1 MRQRY
6 AFFSVVFLFTV
17 ASASFGAT
25 RYATGIQ
32 KGGDSIVEILYTPI
46 ALNEGR
52 TLEMLVKG
60 EMGEDNLERLNTTPR
75 LGKLGKLVASQDV
88 KIGDTEVAA
97 GEHTCGLNVDKEGKF
112 SFVVWKGEGE
122 EAEAQAASIELY
134 EHDTPAE
141 YLLFSFSPNPEGEGS
156 ALWVAYGKY
165 AAAIPVS
172 LGESSKEG
180 KVAYSTGIVMDDKP
194 VVSISYHPT
203 AYAKGETFE
212 KMRKGEMD
220 DHFNDH
226 ESFGKVGTFKNSKE
240 VKVGDLPDAPPGE
253 YPCGLNVDGEG
264 NFTFVGWSDEGVYK
278 TPIKLEKHGFA
289 VPHLA
294 MILSPTGEEGSN
306 LRLIYGEYH
315 ADVPISAPGSGS

>member
-6 AFFSVVFLFTV
+6 AFFTVVFLFTV
-17 ASASFGAT
+17 TSASFAAT

-46 ALNEGR
+46 ALNEGK
-52 TLEMLVKG
+52 TLEMLVGG
-60 EMGEDNLERLNTTPR
+60 EMGEDTLERLNTTPR

-88 KIGDTEVAA
+88 KIGDTEIAA

-112 SFVVWKGEGE
+112 SFVVWKGDGDD
-122 EAEAQAASIELY
+122 AEAKGTSIELY

-165 AAAIPVS
+165 AAGIPVS

-180 KVAYSTGIVMDDKP
+180 KAVYSTGIVMDDKP
-194 VVSISYHPT
+194 VVSLTYHPT
-203 AYAKGETFE
+203 PYAKGETFE

-226 ESFGKVGTFKNSKE
+226 ESFGKVGTFKNLTV

-253 YPCGLNVDGEG
+253 YPCGINVDEEG
-264 NFTFVGWSDEGVYK
+264 NFTFVGWEGDEAHK
-278 TPIKLEKHGFA
+278 TPIKLEKHGFT
-289 VPHLA
+289 VPNLA
-294 MILSPTGEEGSN
+294 MVLSPKGEDGCN

-315 ADVPISAPGSGS
+315 ADIPLSVSESGS